1 MTLDDP
7 RDMAEMVAY
16 DPRWRESFLSNKE
29 LLESVIGDLTLS
41 LEHVGC
47 ACCLESQGSEI
58 TVQGYVGQGA
68 CGKTTEYGAS
78 KKL

>member
-7 RDMAEMVAY
+7 RDMVEVLEY
-16 DPRWRESFLSNKE
+16 NPKWRESFLSKKE
-29 LLESVIGDLTLS
+29 LLESVIGNLTVS
-41 LEHVGC
+41 LEHVGR

-68 CGKTTEYGAS
+68 CGKTTESGIL
-78 KKL
+78 K